1 MALPSVIGMF
11 STSDLYAPRELQEGV
26 EISIEITHS
35 DTHQTFPLI
44 VFNELKGGTS
54 FFPFLDQQI

>member
-1 MALPSVIGMF
+1 MF